1 MKDQQAL
8 ELEHNVEGLKQ
19 FIFRI
24 FGARQV
30 GGLDTERLRALV
42 GSIMTARPDEI
53 GCAECSEHM
62 ARFADMVMA
71 GALAASIMPLV
82 QDHLARCRDCREE
95 YEALLEAVGSTA

>member
-1 MKDQQAL
+1 M
-8 ELEHNVEGLKQ
+8 EHNVEGLRG
-19 FIFRI
+19 FIGRV

-30 GGLDTERLRALV
+30 GGMDTDRLRALV

-62 ARFADMVMA
+62 ARFADTVMA
-71 GALAASIMPLV
+71 GALAVAVMPLV

-95 YEALLEAVGSTA
+95 YEALLVAVGSTT